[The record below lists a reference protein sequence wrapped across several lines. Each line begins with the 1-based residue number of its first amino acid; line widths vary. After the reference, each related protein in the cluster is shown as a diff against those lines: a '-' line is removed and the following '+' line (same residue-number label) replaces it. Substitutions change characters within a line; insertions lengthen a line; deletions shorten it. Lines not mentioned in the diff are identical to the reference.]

1 MKKTYSYILYFIYW
15 LLAGSVSISMQAAEA
30 GTGEEKET
38 GATAGA
44 DKHATLP
51 DGVLTDDSV
60 YEYTFSDF
68 DKAVR
73 IMEELR
79 KRETISSYRLD
90 VTEGDLYF
98 NTGRYL
104 QALKFY
110 KRAME
115 SDSVRNNAQEYMEQ
129 AHRMISSYDCLH
141 DEVRKANYVRLLL
154 QKAEECGNME
164 MKSIALF
171 NMGKMLYYQE
181 DKSRGY
187 ELIKEAIELM
197 KRTDYKYKY
206 DNLRYDYN
214 SLFIMQQRDKHYEDA
229 LATLEELEKVL
240 TEATHEETA
249 IGGLADKERKTL
261 FAHRAVLLFRLGRTE
276 AAESAYRSWETIGE
290 AYTKDDYLIIPYLLD
305 RKRYDK
311 VIEMYTPREAFLYAN
326 KDTVNY
332 HMMTVKRSLG
342 KAYEGKGNYRLA
354 ARYYEALA
362 ILTDS
367 LKTREQH
374 SSAMELATV
383 YETQEKEAQLQEQT
397 ERVKMRNVWLLS
409 AGGILLALL
418 VLFLLNVR
426 YTRTIRRKNKAM
438 VSTIRD
444 LLSYKDELDETKEKL
459 RQATENNSAVH
470 LPDDDTVTEKD
481 AVTDNDIVAADT
493 EKRTGTEETASPGET
508 TCTGEVS
515 DTNVGNCADG
525 TADADDDVEET
536 DGQAENEPCPEACEE
551 TVTDKEELEKNRL
564 LFEKLDDAVTR
575 DKLYLSPDLS
585 REDLVKLTGV
595 NKTRVGRIL
604 QQNTGL
610 GTTGYI
616 NKKRLEFAAK
626 LLKNNPDF
634 TIPTIAEKCGLPNV
648 PTFNRLFRTKYGM
661 TPSEYRK
668 IT

>member
-1 MKKTYSYILYFIYW
+1 MKKIYSHILCLICW
-15 LLAGSVSISMQAAEA
+15 LLAGGAPVFTKAAE
-30 GTGEEKET
+30 GETGGEKET
-38 GATAGA
+38 DKIVGAG
-44 DKHATLP
+44 KHEVLP
-51 DGVLTDDSV
+51 DSVLTDDHV

-79 KRETISSYRLD
+79 KRKTISQYRLD

-98 NTGRYL
+98 NTGRYR

-110 KRAME
+110 KRVME
-115 SDSVRNNAQEYMEQ
+115 SDSVRNSDKEYMEQ

-141 DEVRKANYVRLLL
+141 DEVRKAHYVRLLL

-181 DKSRGY
+181 DKPRGY
-187 ELIKEAIELM
+187 ELIKEAIDLM
-197 KRTDYKYKY
+197 KQTDYKYKY

-214 SLFIMQQRDKHYEDA
+214 SLFIMQQRDKDYEDA
-229 LATLEELEKVL
+229 LATLEELEKVV
-240 TEATHEETA
+240 TEATREEPV
-249 IGGLADKERKTL
+249 IEGLADKERKTL
-261 FAHRAVLLFRLGRTE
+261 FAHRAVILSRLGRME
-276 AAESAYRSWETIGE
+276 EAESAYHSWENTGK
-290 AYTKDDYLIIPYLLD
+290 AYTKDDYLIVPYLLD
-305 RKRYDK
+305 RKKYDK
-311 VIEMYTPREAFLYAN
+311 VIEMYTPREAFLHDN

-354 ARYYEALA
+354 AQYYEALA

-383 YETQEKEAQLQEQT
+383 YETQEKEAELQEQT
-397 ERVKMRNVWLLS
+397 ERVKRHSVLLLS

-418 VLFLLNVR
+418 ILLLLNVR
-426 YTRTIRRKNKAM
+426 YTRTVRRKNKAM

-444 LLSYKDELDETKEKL
+444 LLSYKDELEETRRKL
-459 RQATENNSAVH
+459 REATENDGAAG
-470 LPDDDTVTEKD
+470 LPDDALPAGKD
-481 AVTDNDIVAADT
+481 AAADNDAMAADT
-493 EKRTGTEETASPGET
+493 EKGTGTEETASP
-508 TCTGEVS
+508 EVKAR
-515 DTNVGNCADG
+515 TNEATDANKGNCADRI
-525 TADADDDVEET
+525 ADADTEDADGRT
-536 DGQAENEPCPEACEE
+536 DEPYAERCEE
-551 TVTDKEELEKNRL
+551 AVNDTEEEEKNRL

-575 DKLYLSPDLS
+575 DKLYLNPDLS

-616 NKKRLEFAAK
+616 NKKRLEFAVR
-626 LLKNNPDF
+626 LLKSNPDF

-668 IT
+668 TT